1 MTDADAEPAAAP
13 SAAAPQDSAQTD
25 DLIVGC
31 ATGEW
36 VKIAV
41 LIYLATDAAKAAN
54 IDAPPQVIATR
65 IYALTENGRL
75 ASRGNVRRWRQG
87 EVKKGD

>member
-1 MTDADAEPAAAP
+1 MTDDAVQPAATEPAP
-13 SAAAPQDSAQTD
+13 TTESEAQTD

-31 ATGEW
+31 ATAEW

-87 EVKKGD
+87 EVKKGG